1 MHHLLNRG
9 NERGYTFLE
18 SIFQLL
24 IMALFLQLFVLFF
37 FWKEPIERQY
47 ADYGST
53 EWELFAMDLQQ
64 LLAEVSTIEVSDA
77 GETLRFRNARG
88 NIDIEQNGSV
98 IRKRVNGNG
107 HIPLLT
113 SVRSAVF
120 SIDGIGVTTQVVLA
134 DGTQKERRFVIG
146 LYPE

>member
-1 MHHLLNRG
+1 MHRLLNKG

-47 ADYGST
+47 TDYGST
-53 EWELFAMDLQQ
+53 EWELFAVDMQQ
-64 LLAEVSTIEVSDA
+64 LLAEVSAIEVSDA
-77 GETLRFRNARG
+77 GEMLRFQNARG
-88 NIDIEQNGSV
+88 NISINQNGNV

-113 SVRSAVF
+113 SVRSTFF
-120 SIDGIGVTTQVVLA
+120 SIDGMGLTARVLMA
-134 DGTQKERRFVIG
+134 DGTRKERRFVIG

>member
-9 NERGYTFLE
+9 DERGYTFLE

-53 EWELFAMDLQQ
+53 EWELFAMDLQL